1 MSSIEPTGL
10 QQSLVVRRQHLSV
23 VEQRAGRRRRRGMS
37 LTASAVVF
45 RLPAREQRAR
55 IARRAGARCASRAW
69 TTRTNIAPSP
79 TAVAHRLVVPRP
91 QGRRRGRPRSRRA
104 PRARSRGAV
113 ASAERRDCAGV
124 PREWF
129 TRTTTVELE
138 RLYAA
143 GAIDPVAV
151 CGGRCASAWT
161 RGSPSSNATS
171 QAADNTFTLTIDAPP
186 TRCTRSASARS
197 AWAVSPAL
205 RHPLRVERCAG
216 GVGSSL
222 QAIVRQCRSVRGA
235 GGRAS

>member
-10 QQSLVVRRQHLSV
+10 QQSLVRRQHLSV

-55 IARRAGARCASRAW
+55 IARRAGARCACRAR
-69 TTRTNIAPSP
+69 TTCTTIAPSP

-91 QGRRRGRPRSRRA
+91 PGRRRGRPRSRRA
-104 PRARSRGAV
+104 PPRPTRGAV
-113 ASAERRDCAGV
+113 ASAERRDCVGA
-124 PREWF
+124 PREWS
-129 TRTTTVELE
+129 TRTTAVELE
-138 RLYAA
+138 RLYARRRDRPRR
-143 GAIDPVAV
+143 GVAV
-151 CGGRCASAWT
+151 VARAHGGVGARRARDVAD
-161 RGSPSSNATS
+161 RRQHVHPDDRR
-171 QAADNTFTLTIDAPP
+171 AA
-186 TRCTRSASARS
+186 TRCTRSTSARS

-222 QAIVRQCRSVRGA
+222 QAIARQCR
-235 GGRAS
+235 